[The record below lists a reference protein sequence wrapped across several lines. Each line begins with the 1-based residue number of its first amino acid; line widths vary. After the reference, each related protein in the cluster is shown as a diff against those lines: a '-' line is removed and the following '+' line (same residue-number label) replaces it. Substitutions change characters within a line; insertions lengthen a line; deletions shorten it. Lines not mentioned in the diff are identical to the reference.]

1 MKLKESLKQ
10 YGKGPE
16 VGKNVANISNSHQ
29 FVSKESEL
37 SKLLEESKDSKSNP
51 SFINVK
57 SYKSIISVYET
68 AKNH

>member
-1 MKLKESLKQ
+1 MKLKEGLKQ
-10 YGKGPE
+10 YGKGTE
-16 VGKNVANISNSHQ
+16 VGKNVGNISISHQ

-57 SYKSIISVYET
+57 SYKSIISVYESV
-68 AKNH
+68 KNH

>member
-1 MKLKESLKQ
+1 MKLKESIKQ

-16 VGKNVANISNSHQ
+16 QSKNVSNISISHQ
-29 FVSKESEL
+29 YVSKESEL
-37 SKLLEESKDSKSNP
+37 SKLLEESKDPKSNP